1 MWYIHTTGYYS
12 ALKSLFSHSGY
23 HMPNRLGDVFAQ
35 KGGGVR
41 KHPHTGSRNMVL
53 WPLSLPGDR
62 CWEVAELL

>member
-35 KGGGVR
+35 KGGGCQETPTHWQQEHGAVASIPAR
-41 KHPHTGSRNMVL
+41 GQVL
-53 WPLSLPGDR
+53 GGG
-62 CWEVAELL
+62 